1 MSPCLNYSFTRRL
14 TPTGSLFQRAK
25 LVRMAMGHSLRD
37 IGKMLATTAASD
49 ALMDLSRG
57 NVQVAYKAAVQ
68 ALQLPL
74 REEERRQLGKV
85 FYANGKLLTS
95 EGRFDRATED
105 FAKAVYYNN
114 QNETFRRRHQA
125 AVRALEQSSFRL
137 ISQDSEGFADA
148 NQIRRRLDVVS
159 FCYDMCTKRNVSLS
173 NLPPAAVLHYVRK
186 ARYLYPPRVNLPKA
200 AQIDE
205 FLALGTYRWQG
216 DEKSGDQFS
225 RWVRRLKDGN
235 IIVSKHLGRL
245 LADWLWSETDCLK
258 NTDFLVTVPGEPQRE
273 ARRGFNPPEAL
284 AKVVQGCLGVPLL
297 LDVLSRNESS
307 RARELTYQDVRRCFS
322 LGKTA
327 KQIEGQSVVLVDDV
341 ATRGYTLQAC
351 AEHLRDAG
359 AQSVVCVV
367 LAQSVTTHREQLRGA

>member
-1 MSPCLNYSFTRRL
+1 MRRL
-14 TPTGSLFQRAK
+14 TPTGSWFQRAK
-25 LVRMAMGHSLRD
+25 LVRMAMGHNLSD
-37 IGKMLATTAASD
+37 IGKILATTTASD
-49 ALMDLSRG
+49 ALRDLSRG
-57 NVQVAYKAAVQ
+57 NVQVAYKAAVR

-105 FAKAVYYNN
+105 FAKAVDYNN
-114 QNETFRRRHQA
+114 QNKTFRLRHQA
-125 AVRALEQSSFRL
+125 AVRALEQSSFRV
-137 ISQDSEGFADA
+137 ISQDSERFADA
-148 NQIRRRLDVVS
+148 NQISRRLDVVS
-159 FCYDMCTKRNVSLS
+159 FCNDMCTKRNVSLS

-186 ARYLYPPRVNLPKA
+186 AGYLYSPRVRLPKA
-200 AQIDE
+200 PPIDE

-225 RWVRRLKDGN
+225 RWVRRLKDGD
-235 IIVSKHLGRL
+235 IVVSKHLGRL
-245 LADWLWSETDCLK
+245 LSDWIGSETDCLK
-258 NTDFLVTVPGEPQRE
+258 DTDFLVTVPGEPQRE

-284 AKVVQGCLGVPLL
+284 AKVVQGYLGVPLL
-297 LDVLSRNESS
+297 LNVLKRNESS